1 MDTFQAGGCH
11 LVLEHHHCS
20 GKERTDRKMIGFS
33 WLQLMRPD
41 GTVIRCTQGKYLD
54 PTRKYCVRDGEHEVG
69 VYRAEGG
76 LPDHAAYLHDT
87 AAVQRSAKE
96 AVVVRTQVRAG
107 QILSGYNVTY
117 HYVPQL
123 ASTRLTQN
131 VELMSLLDWRQH
143 SPDTIP
149 TILAALM
156 KIGAELAVL

>member
-1 MDTFQAGGCH
+1 M
-11 LVLEHHHCS
+11 
-20 GKERTDRKMIGFS
+20 
-33 WLQLMRPD
+33 
-41 GTVIRCTQGKYLD
+41 D

-107 QILSGYNVTY
+107 QIFPGYNVTY

-156 KIGAELAVL
+156 KIGAEHAVV

>member
-1 MDTFQAGGCH
+1 M
-11 LVLEHHHCS
+11 
-20 GKERTDRKMIGFS
+20 
-33 WLQLMRPD
+33 
-41 GTVIRCTQGKYLD
+41 D

-107 QILSGYNVTY
+107 QIVFSCYNVTY

-149 TILAALM
+149 SILAALM
-156 KIGAELAVL
+156 KIGADHAVV

>member
-1 MDTFQAGGCH
+1 M
-11 LVLEHHHCS
+11 
-20 GKERTDRKMIGFS
+20 
-33 WLQLMRPD
+33 
-41 GTVIRCTQGKYLD
+41 
-54 PTRKYCVRDGEHEVG
+54 G

-76 LPDHAAYLHDT
+76 LPDHAAYLYDT
-87 AAVQRSAKE
+87 ATVQRSAKE
-96 AVVVRTQVRAG
+96 AVVVRTQVRAW
-107 QILSGYNVTY
+107 QIFSCDNVTY
-117 HYVPQL
+117 HCVPQL